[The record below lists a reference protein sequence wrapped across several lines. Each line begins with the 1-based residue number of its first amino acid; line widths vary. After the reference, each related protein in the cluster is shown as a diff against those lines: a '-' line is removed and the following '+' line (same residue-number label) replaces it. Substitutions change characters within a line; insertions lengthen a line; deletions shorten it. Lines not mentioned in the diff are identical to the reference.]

1 MAKKIIVAGSV
12 GLDQSMV
19 NQDALN
25 VISKLQQNGYSAY
38 IVGGAVRDL
47 LLGRQPKD
55 FDIATSAHPEKIRRI
70 FGRNSMIIG
79 RRFKIVHVY
88 FEHLDEARSLKYGRP
103 HYERHI
109 IEVSTFRSDK
119 VHEHALSD
127 EGRILIDNNY
137 GTIDEDAFRRDFT
150 VNALYYDPIA
160 EVIVD
165 YHGGINDVSNR
176 LIRVI
181 GNPYERYL
189 EDPVRILRAIRLSEK
204 LGLTVDENTY
214 INFRNVKN
222 LLLNESKGR
231 LFEEML
237 KIMVS
242 GNAVN
247 IVRELNELG
256 LPRRVFAL
264 FDKLFFNGHNDEFA
278 LKILERSDLRIATGE
293 DLSIT
298 FILAGLI
305 WPAIY
310 KSWQEKLKET
320 NHPRQA
326 LIDAIGQNRNLIFNS
341 GITRNLYAAM
351 REIWMLQVDFDLPNV
366 AKLEHVVNNSRFR
379 QGWHLYRLRHDFLQV
394 DPQIFNW
401 WNQFMESGDEE
412 KTELLV
418 ELVDIAPHEPK
429 KRKKRRKSRRKKS
442 VVNHQF
448 SEQ

>member
-1 MAKKIIVAGSV
+1 MTRKNIVAGSV

-19 NQDALN
+19 NEDALH
-25 VISKLQQNGYSAY
+25 VINKLQQNGYTAY
-38 IVGGAVRDL
+38 IVGGGVRDL

-55 FDIATSAHPEKIRRI
+55 FDIATSAHPEKVRRI

-103 HYERHI
+103 YYDRHT
-109 IEVSTFRSDK
+109 IEVSTFRSNQ
-119 VHEHALSD
+119 VHEHALSE
-127 EGRILIDNNY
+127 EGRILVDNNY
-137 GTIDEDAFRRDFT
+137 GSIDEDAFRRDFT

-160 EVIVD
+160 ELIID
-165 YHGGINDVSNR
+165 YHGGINDIDNR
-176 LIRVI
+176 LLRVI

-204 LGLTVDENTY
+204 LGLNVDENTY

-222 LLLNESKGR
+222 LLLNEPKGR

-278 LKILERSDLRIATGE
+278 MKILERSDLRIAANE

-298 FILAGLI
+298 FMLAGLI
-305 WPAIY
+305 WPTVY
-310 KSWQEKLKET
+310 KSWQEKLKDS

-326 LIDAIGQNRNLIFNS
+326 LIDAISQNRNLVFNS
-341 GITRNLYAAM
+341 GITRNLFAAM
-351 REIWMLQVDFDLPNV
+351 REIWMLQVDFDMPNV
-366 AKLEHVVNNSRFR
+366 AKLDNILNNSRFR
-379 QGWHLYRLRHDFLQV
+379 QGWHLYNLRHDFLQA

-401 WNQFMESGDEE
+401 WSQFMESTDED
-412 KTELLV
+412 KTDLLV

-429 KRKKRRKSRRKKS
+429 KRKKRRKARRRKS
-442 VVNHQF
+442 GIIHQY